1 MPNGD
6 RFLEGEARR
15 PGMPPWEQ
23 VTYAGDATT
32 RRAAWDWLRKLEA
45 YLQDQIDQGIMTT
58 TEAASI
64 WQHQNDR
71 LFPQAGWKERQPTAV
86 ERYRQ
91 QMAGQLSPEQ
101 IAAGAGNPIREWQ
114 VPKPTQLVD
123 LDMFATVKSFY
134 SGLASD
140 RRGQLDEAAGL
151 YAEAQQT
158 FIQQQGALPLGRGG
172 DPAEQMWTAEEAI
185 RNLRLRQA
193 SLAQTRNPYMQSTLE
208 LINQQVEQL
217 RAAQGQLRELARTQA
232 RIAGQA
238 EAPREGWR
246 RPPMPEP
253 RGEYPEGMMEK
264 LPYTAQRYYGGRM
277 GELWGEFEQA
287 FPEARERWWR
297 ALHPEPEP
305 SDEGPSA
312 TAISF
317 AGQYGMSPEAAM
329 ATGVRYWQQPESPEW
344 AGLTPQQRGELSWVA
359 RPEPYRRPTEPPKD
373 PWEAWQEDYPY
384 MQKFLTVPRAQRGFF
399 PRRSVARGKWF
410 V

>member
-15 PGMPPWEQ
+15 PGMPPWEE

-114 VPKPTQLVD
+114 VPKPTELVD
-123 LDMFATVKSFY
+123 LDMFASVKSFY
-134 SGLASD
+134 GGLASD
-140 RRGQLDEAAGL
+140 RQGQLDEAAGL
-151 YAEAQQT
+151 YADAQQT
-158 FIQQQGALPLGRGG
+158 FIQQRGALPLGRGG
-172 DPAEQMWTAEEAI
+172 TPAEQMWTAEEAI

-193 SLAQTRNPYMQSTLE
+193 SLAQTRNPYMQSTVN
-208 LINQQVEQL
+208 LIDQQVEQL
-217 RAAQGQLRELARTQA
+217 RGAQGQLRELAGTQA

-238 EAPREGWR
+238 EPTRGWERPR
-246 RPPMPEP
+246 MPTP
-253 RGEYPEGMMEK
+253 RGAYPAGLMEQ
-264 LPYTAQRYYGGRM
+264 LPATAQKYFGGRL
-277 GELWGEFEQA
+277 GQLWGEFEEA
-287 FPEARERWWR
+287 FPGARSRWWA
-297 ALHPEPEP
+297 ALHPEPVEAEP
-305 SDEGPSA
+305 GMFAQDFA
-312 TAISF
+312 T
-317 AGQYGMSPEAAM
+317 QYGMSPEAA
-329 ATGVRYWQQPESPEW
+329 AQTGVRYATGVERGEF
-344 AGLTPQQRGELSWVA
+344 AGLTPQQRADLAWVGMEAAPRERA
-359 RPEPYRRPTEPPKD
+359 RGEPPRD
-373 PWEAWQEDYPY
+373 PWELWQEDYPY
-384 MQKFLTVPRAQRGFF
+384 MTKFLQVPRAQRGFR
-399 PRRSVARGKWF
+399 PSRSVSRGKWF